1 MIEASVR
8 ARVGEFQL
16 NAELQSEGVICLAG
30 KNGSGKTTLARA
42 IAGFLPISEG
52 YVRVG
57 GADVT
62 DLPVEKRSV
71 VLVTPTSY
79 FPHLRVDSHL
89 LWGARLRR
97 LRPSSDY
104 VSKIKS
110 ELGIDFEGTVRNL
123 SQGMRQRVALA
134 TALLSSPRAILVDE
148 AFLGL
153 HERGAFITTYG
164 KLAREAG
171 ADLIFSSQDEA
182 DGLLSDHLYVM
193 NNGVATPRLRGD
205 CTGRPDDKTT
215 SKQ

>member
-1 MIEASVR
+1 MIDIKVR

-16 NAELQSEGVICLAG
+16 NAELQNDGVICLAG
-30 KNGSGKTTLARA
+30 KNGSGKTTLMRA

-62 DLPVEKRSV
+62 ELPVEKRSV
-71 VLVTPTSY
+71 VLVTPSSG
-79 FPHLRVDSHL
+79 FPHLHVDSHI
-89 LWGARLRR
+89 LWGAKLRR
-97 LRPSSDY
+97 LRPPNDY
-104 VSKIKS
+104 VLKIKS

-123 SQGMRQRVALA
+123 SRGMRQRVALA

-153 HERGAFITTYG
+153 HERESFITTYG
-164 KLAREAG
+164 RLARQAG

-182 DGLLSDHLYVM
+182 DGLLSDHLYLM
-193 NNGVATPRLRGD
+193 NEGVATLKTSEVSD
-205 CTGRPDDKTT
+205 TRPEDQ
-215 SKQ
+215 SASRN